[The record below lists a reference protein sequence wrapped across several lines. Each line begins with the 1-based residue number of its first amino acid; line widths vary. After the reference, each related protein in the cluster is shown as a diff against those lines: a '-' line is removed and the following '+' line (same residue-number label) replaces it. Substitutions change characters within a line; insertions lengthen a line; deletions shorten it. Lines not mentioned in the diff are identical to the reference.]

1 MIDFLLFESCDRIM
15 NRWFGI
21 EESKIFE
28 NGRAVQEL
36 KKIFFGK
43 KVQNSFSFH
52 ARRSSKMHRNL
63 HNNLNQIQS
72 GFRINQ
78 IVALSWFY
86 RES

>member
-28 NGRAVQEL
+28 NGRAVLE
-36 KKIFFGK
+36 KKFKQFFFSMIFF
-43 KVQNSFSFH
+43 SM
-52 ARRSSKMHRNL
+52 MHRNL